1 MTDKELEKKIYE
13 MSPAEKIDFLRQR
26 RGEMRWEWW
35 QKQNE
40 PMYEDLSR
48 IAGLMAQKDV
58 ETAAKPEQPA
68 RECVCYD
75 RPEGENIWE
84 VLRSRDCRYHM
95 KFDVFIPNEN
105 DVDIVYMKI
114 IEAADKIIKEYW
126 DKALVANP
134 VIEKVPNDK
143 Q

>member
-1 MTDKELEKKIYE
+1 MADKELEKKVSE
-13 MSPAEKIDFLRQR
+13 MSLVNLVDHVPMLRKCKDTI
-26 RGEMRWEWW
+26 M
-35 QKQNE
+35 
-40 PMYEDLSR
+40 SR
-48 IAGLMAQKDV
+48 LTDSK
-58 ETAAKPEQPA
+58 QPA
-68 RECVCYD
+68 RECVCYE

-95 KFDVFIPNEN
+95 KFDVFIPSEN
-105 DVDIVYMKI
+105 DVGIVYMKI